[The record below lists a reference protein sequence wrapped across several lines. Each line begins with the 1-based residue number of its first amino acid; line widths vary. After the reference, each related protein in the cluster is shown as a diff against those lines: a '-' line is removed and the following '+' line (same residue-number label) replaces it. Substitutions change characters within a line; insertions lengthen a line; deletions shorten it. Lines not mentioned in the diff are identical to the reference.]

1 MKPTL
6 KSIIQLAVCL
16 TFATGFLARAEDTKI
31 DLTGTW
37 KISFTNQN
45 GQVRETTIVLKLEGD
60 KLTGTVSGRNNDTA
74 IEQGKITGDE
84 ISFQVTREFNDNKFV
99 TKYTGKISGD
109 TITGKTESERNGEAR
124 TRDWV
129 AKREPAKPK
138 EPEAK

>member
-1 MKPTL
+1 MWGCARERPATFDLHTTMKPTL

-60 KLTGTVSGRNNDTA
+60 KLTGTVSGRNLVSSDSR
-74 IEQGKITGDE
+74 IQRQQIRHQIHWQD
-84 ISFQVTREFNDNKFV
+84 QR
-99 TKYTGKISGD
+99 
-109 TITGKTESERNGEAR
+109 
-124 TRDWV
+124 
-129 AKREPAKPK
+129 
-138 EPEAK
+138 